1 MSTLSRGELRGKVL
15 RYLNKTARLPGFY
28 SEPKVNDAIQEALNY
43 IAVEMFLA
51 GEGWLQKYLYFNTE
65 GGQTSVD
72 LPGNVALVREVRY
85 KIADVYYAMP
95 YDDQEGGFSYIGT
108 GVQQA
113 FGYKYRILGRQLVFD
128 PPLSEGGERYLQI
141 EADYYPTIL
150 LDDNE
155 LIDQQFDA
163 ACQEFLKYKTCSILA
178 GSIEKEMISWTQL
191 EGQWEAKMQAVVTRR
206 TLASTPIRE
215 FL

>member
-1 MSTLSRGELRGKVL
+1 MLSRGELRGRVL
-15 RYLNKTARLPGFY
+15 RFLNKTPSLPGY
-28 SEPKVNDAIQEALNY
+28 YDVNKMNDAIQESLNY

-51 GEGWLQKYLYFNTE
+51 GEGWLQKYLFLDTV
-65 GGQTSVD
+65 GGQTSID
-72 LPGNVALVREVRY
+72 LPGNVALIREVRY
-85 KIADVYYAMP
+85 KISDVYYSIP

-113 FGYKYRILGRQLVFD
+113 FGYKYRLLGRQLVFD
-128 PPLSEGGERYLQI
+128 PPLSEGGERFLQI
-141 EADYYPTIL
+141 ECDYYPSVL

-155 LIDQQFDA
+155 LIDPQFDA
-163 ACQEFLKYKTCSILA
+163 ACCEFLKYKVASILSA
-178 GSIEKEMISWTQL
+178 SIEKDFIAWAKIEA
-191 EGQWEAKMQAVVTRR
+191 EWETKMQAIVTRR

>member
-1 MSTLSRGELRGKVL
+1 MISRGELRGQVL
-15 RYLNKTARLPGFY
+15 RFLNKTPTLPGY
-28 SEPKVNDAIQEALNY
+28 YDANKVNDAIQEALAY

-51 GEGWLQKYLYFNTE
+51 GEGWLCKYIFLDTV

-72 LPGNVALVREVRY
+72 LPGNVAMIREVRY
-85 KIADVYYAMP
+85 KISDVYYSLP
-95 YDDQEGGFSYIGT
+95 YNDQEGGPSYIGT

-113 FGYKYRILGRQLVFD
+113 FGYSYRLLGRQIIFD
-128 PPLSEGGERYLQI
+128 PPVSEGGERYLQI
-141 EADYYPTIL
+141 EADYYPAVL

-155 LIDQQFDA
+155 IIDPQFDA
-163 ACQEFLKYKTCSILA
+163 ACCQFLKYKVCSILSA
-178 GSIEKEMISWTQL
+178 SLEKDFIPWAAIEA
-191 EGQWEAKMQAVVTRR
+191 QWEAKMQAVITRR

>member
-1 MSTLSRGELRGKVL
+1 MLSRGELRGRVL
-15 RYLNKTARLPGFY
+15 RFLNKSADLPGFY
-28 SEPKVNDAIQEALNY
+28 DTHKVNDAIAEALNY

-51 GEGWLQKYLYFNTE
+51 GEGWLQKYLYFNTS

-72 LPGNVALVREVRY
+72 LPGNVALIREVRY
-85 KIADVYYAMP
+85 KVSDVYYSLP
-95 YDDQEGGFSYIGT
+95 YNDQEGGFSYIGT

-113 FGYKYRILGRQLVFD
+113 FGYSYRLLGRQLVFD

-141 EADYYPTIL
+141 ECDYYPTML

-155 LIDQQFDA
+155 IIDPQFDA
-163 ACQEFLKYKTCSILA
+163 ACCEFLKYKVASILSA
-178 GSIEKEMISWTQL
+178 SIEKDFIAWAKI
-191 EGQWEAKMQAVVTRR
+191 EGEWEEKMKAVVTRR